1 MMCRTLNDHCFHSGP
16 ALRVEVQGLL
26 PGALPVSTRDA
37 KRPNK
42 TTWKTGATLADVKS
56 VHAFAALRK
65 GPQAQDFNQLGGRF
79 GA

>member
-1 MMCRTLNDHCFHSGP
+1 MICRTLNDHCFHSGP

-42 TTWKTGATLADVKS
+42 TTWKTGAALANPVKS
-56 VHAFAALRK
+56 VHAFAALAK
-65 GPQAQDFNQLGGRF
+65 GPQAASSRLQSIRQ
-79 GA
+79 